1 MTSHRKA
8 NTAILGLITGSLCP
22 AFAVANESYR
32 PFDAP
37 PFDSLELIDAE
48 NEIRADALVG
58 DNAEFDL
65 FPPNLPFDIL
75 VAYTALY
82 QKADKARK
90 QKEGF
95 GGALDIFVSHA
106 FGNADAETEH
116 ELLLHFEQR
125 HRLTN
130 FAPADLS
137 ESIGNQLSTTTFY
150 FNEQKFSLVELY
162 YDHGNQSR
170 AYSFRLGKHDPGA
183 VFNTF
188 TWGDPETGFLGGGVV
203 DAAIA
208 FPDLGWGARATI
220 EPSPESFLTLGVFDA
235 NAEAERIDF
244 ETLNKN
250 QYFVG
255 AEAGYTP
262 QSGIFYEAPGR
273 YSVLVWHR
281 DKTAEPGSNSGH
293 GIAFSGEQALPGNPN
308 IVPFLRY
315 SWAHGAA
322 AAETQVSAGVVFQ
335 NVLGQSDDLIGLAA
349 SRVELADASLRDE
362 STFEAFYRFH
372 VTPEFSITPDVQLI
386 ENPAKTTNFDRVTV
400 LSLRAR
406 VVF

>member
-1 MTSHRKA
+1 MTNHSKA
-8 NTAILGLITGSLCP
+8 STIILSLIAGALCP
-22 AFAVANESYR
+22 AFAAANETYR
-32 PFDAP
+32 PSETP
-37 PFDSLELIDAE
+37 PFDSLEMLDDDE
-48 NEIRADALVG
+48 TRADALIERG
-58 DNAEFDL
+58 YEIDL
-65 FPPNLPFDIL
+65 VPPTLPFDIL
-75 VAYTALY
+75 LTYTALY
-82 QKADKARK
+82 QSAHQALA
-90 QKEGF
+90 QNEGF
-95 GGALDIFVSHA
+95 GADLDIFASYT
-106 FGNADAETEH
+106 FGSSDAGPERK
-116 ELLLHFEQR
+116 LVLHLEGR
-125 HRLTN
+125 HRLGK

-137 ESIGNQLSTTTFY
+137 GSIGNHLSTTTFY
-150 FNEQKFSLVELY
+150 FNEQDFSLVELY
-162 YDHGNQSR
+162 YDHENQSR
-170 AYSFRLGKHDPGA
+170 GYSFRLGKHDPGA

-208 FPDLGWGARATI
+208 FPDLGWGFHVTI
-220 EPSPESFLTLGVFDA
+220 EPSTETYLTLGVFDA
-235 NAEAERIDF
+235 NADATKIDF
-244 ETLNKN
+244 GTLGKN

-262 QSGIFYEAPGR
+262 RSGVFADAPGK
-273 YSVLVWHR
+273 YSVLSWHR

-315 SWAHGAA
+315 SWANGAA
-322 AAETQVSAGVVFQ
+322 AAETQVSVGVVFQ
-335 NVLGQSDDLIGLAA
+335 NVLGQSDDVIGLAA

-386 ENPAKTTNFDRVTV
+386 EKPAKTTSYDRVTV